1 MPPNPKGGDGSF
13 LCIPRAR
20 SLSGVLSAAF
30 PLYQDIAIKGLT
42 IYIQTKR
49 SPPANTGT
57 RPNACEIVSPRKH
70 FPHPEGFMLH
80 PGNIPRP
87 RFWGCFP
94 FFLRYQRGRPS
105 LSPPP
110 RERRRGVFGGR
121 RERARRS
128 ASPGREASRLWA
140 WMSSGCAPDRSLR
153 MSRRIPLR

>member
-1 MPPNPKGGDGSF
+1 MPPDPKGGDGAF

-20 SLSGVLSAAF
+20 SLSGVLSVAF
-30 PLYQDIAIKGLT
+30 PLYQDIVTKRLT
-42 IYIQTKR
+42 IHIQTKAP
-49 SPPANTGT
+49 SPANTGT

-70 FPHPEGFMLH
+70 FPHRGGFMLH

-87 RFWGCFP
+87 RFWGFFP
-94 FFLRYQRGRPS
+94 YFLRYQRGRPS

-110 RERRRGVFGGR
+110 PRETKEGFGGR

-128 ASPGREASRLWA
+128 ASPGRVPSSPQALTSSRW
-140 WMSSGCAPDRSLR
+140 APDRSLR